1 MSITLYF
8 AERSS
13 ALPALVGL
21 EEAEVDFE
29 AVRLVLPKGEQRSD
43 AYRAIYPRGRVPA
56 VAIDGLVIGENLGVL
71 TAIAFTFPE
80 ARLLPLADPLKLA
93 RAYELMGWF
102 ATTVHVAF
110 SEIFRPERYTAEQSA
125 WPALAAGGLDQAA
138 AAYDEI
144 ESILADGRPW
154 LLGDRFSLVDPY
166 AVVFWR
172 WAERVGI
179 ETAAYPA
186 FAAHAARILD
196 RPATK
201 RALLRETGA
210 ATPLN
215 KSLEY
220 NSINAAAV

>member
-8 AERSS
+8 ADRSS

-21 EEAEVDFE
+21 EEAETDFE
-29 AVRLVLPKGEQRSD
+29 AVRLALPKGEQKS
-43 AYRAIYPRGRVPA
+43 AEYRAIYPRGRVPA
-56 VAIDGLVIGENLGVL
+56 LAIDGQVIGENLGVL

-110 SEIFRPERYTAEQSA
+110 AEIFRPERYTADQSA

-138 AAYDEI
+138 LAYDEI
-144 ESILADGRPW
+144 ESLLADGRPW
-154 LLGDRFSLVDPY
+154 LLGERFSLVDPY

-179 ETAAYPA
+179 DTTAYPA
-186 FAAHAARILD
+186 FAGLAARVLG
-196 RPATK
+196 RPATQ
-201 RALLRETGA
+201 RALARETDSA
-210 ATPLN
+210 PALQQLQPT
-215 KSLEY
+215 E
-220 NSINAAAV
+220 